1 MTDKGSNGW
10 SGTTLGLSQNGV
22 VVASFG
28 GNFTSGAKLGPVLA
42 TLSNVSQT
50 SIVVVKL
57 GTYTNEIGF
66 NITHSNGTLL
76 FNRLPGTTF
85 TAATVLGKFCI
96 TSVCIAPIS
105 ITYYVTLTSSC
116 GNGWGGNTLAIRQ
129 NNSIIA
135 TIGANFT
142 TGNTL
147 ATFNLTLKSTL
158 QVDIIVGKLANG
170 T

>member
-1 MTDKGSNGW
+1 
-10 SGTTLGLSQNGV
+10 
-22 VVASFG
+22 VA
-28 GNFTSGAKLGPVLA
+28 
-42 TLSNVSQT
+42 
-50 SIVVVKL
+50 
-57 GTYTNEIGF
+57 
-66 NITHSNGTLL
+66 
-76 FNRLPGTTF
+76 GTTF
-85 TAATVLGKFCI
+85 TATTILGTYCT
-96 TSVCIAPIS
+96 TSTCIAPVS

-129 NNSIIA
+129 NNTIIY

-158 QVDIIVGKLANG
+158 QVDIIVGTLANG